1 MNKAVPIGSGT
12 AFPRD
17 AQVRYVEGGRA
28 KLVEE
33 PDLTTLKDVKF
44 FVRPLDFPSG
54 GARGKGGPGG
64 GRGGAPY
71 GRGARHGGQVTS
83 IFSSNDGVQQI
94 FGDEGE
100 NAQDF
105 DKWMEGI
112 MNGGTDVCSAAQ
124 HIAAPVLG
132 NLANVF
138 GNSPDGDGASILW
151 LQGPGSGVRSR
162 EVGCSVALWR
172 LKSGLLVND
181 ADTSGGIPRGPRV
194 DSHSVLGS
202 GELDESLRWSRIMS
216 LKDGASEL

>member
-1 MNKAVPIGSGT
+1 M
-12 AFPRD
+12 
-17 AQVRYVEGGRA
+17 
-28 KLVEE
+28 
-33 PDLTTLKDVKF
+33 
-44 FVRPLDFPSG
+44 
-54 GARGKGGPGG
+54 
-64 GRGGAPY
+64 
-71 GRGARHGGQVTS
+71 TS

-162 EVGCSVALWR
+162 DVGRSVALAV
-172 LKSGLLVND
+172 GD
-181 ADTSGGIPRGPRV
+181 AALTCRKQHPLRPRPKRPF
-194 DSHSVLGS
+194 SM
-202 GELDESLRWSRIMS
+202 R
-216 LKDGASEL
+216 